1 MKHKIRFRA
10 GNKPVSK
17 EQALLE
23 EGLKRAAAERLLNLV
38 LKMTNNMPNES
49 PETNHKKDPEKDR
62 S

>member
-1 MKHKIRFRA
+1 MKRKIRFRA

-23 EGLKRAAAERLLNLV
+23 EGLKRAAAKRLVNLV
-38 LKMTNNMPNES
+38 LKMAKNMPNES
-49 PETNHKKDPEKDR
+49 PETNHKNDPEKDH